1 MDEQEL
7 DTLLQRSA
15 PQPTDHAVRIA
26 RLMATQTTE
35 AGRSRRPRR
44 RMVLAAVG
52 GVALLATGAGTITAY
67 DLSIP
72 PFVAK
77 DADTVRIRPGIPVDY
92 TNSLGRRVECLAFMD
107 FKHLSPSQQTELNK
121 IPSDSTWVGYG
132 DRVLSRLDLPDAS
145 PEAQNEAIFDRVADD
160 LWRHARQAV
169 PELVHMGDSDGPLF
183 EAATLSCAGPGG
195 VDGRE

>member
-1 MDEQEL
+1 MNDEEL

-15 PQPTDHAVRIA
+15 PRPTEYAVRIA
-26 RLMATQTTE
+26 RVMATETTE

-52 GVALLATGAGTITAY
+52 GVAVLATGAGTITAY

-77 DADTVRIRPGIPVDY
+77 DADTVRIRPGIPVNY
-92 TNSLGRRVECLAFMD
+92 MNSLGRRVECLAFMD
-107 FKHLSPSQQTELNK
+107 FKHLSPSQQTELSK
-121 IPSDSTWVGYG
+121 IPSDPTWAGYG

-145 PEAQNEAIFDRVADD
+145 PEAQNEAISDTVADD
-160 LWRHARQAV
+160 LWQSAHQAV
-169 PELVHMGDSDGPLF
+169 PELVHMRDSDGPIF
-183 EAATLSCAGPGG
+183 EAAMLSCTGPGG
-195 VDGRE
+195 VNGHE